1 MPDYFLFG
9 VYNKMH
15 PVHLADMS
23 KAVMSKLRNGHSVRA
38 ALAAKGSG
46 VPAFL
51 SEDNIKKLMKAGK
64 RGGKAVIRLG
74 TEELH
79 RNRSE
84 GSGIMAGGKLK
95 MGGFKDF
102 KKGFSQGFNAMGGVD
117 GIVGAA
123 EMMAGAGISAGP
135 AARGGATWIKPDGSL
150 GTSNSFSAGPKRLP
164 KKLRGH
170 TGGKLKGFKGNPI
183 KDVKNLAQ
191 GKAVRACGEGFLKD
205 MGHSFIHTTNQLGTP
220 IISDYTKNME
230 GGKIDPRK
238 IGSGIS
244 AGPAARGGA
253 VRATQVQA
261 IAKKIASEAAK
272 KVKGGKLK
280 MKSITH
286 AISSIAKNPT
296 VQNIALDMAKDA
308 MGAGLIAGGKLKM
321 KDITH
326 HIGTIASNPHI
337 QQIAM
342 DTLQGVMGGEGI
354 FAGATHGG
362 SVKRRAIDLI
372 EDIGENR
379 PRKRGESRVRQA
391 IDLVE
396 TMRKP
401 RGKGMYAG
409 SRGGKMKL
417 NSNRFAIPSG
427 VRERS
432 NIVAMPSMPTQAL
445 GNGFMKDFKSGFSGT
460 MHALGGPENAIK
472 IGSTL
477 AGAGLYAGTR
487 GGAIG
492 PNGQLSGITNVG
504 AGGNLMCLTNPALM
518 PQPVSEN
525 FFFHTQFPPA
535 LASRMEG

>member
-1 MPDYFLFG
+1 MIDKKIANSPDYFLFE

-64 RGGKAVIRLG
+64 KGGKAVIRLG

-102 KKGFSQGFNAMGGVD
+102 SSGFKKGFNAMGGVD
-117 GIVGAA
+117 GLVGGA

-135 AARGGATWIKPDGSL
+135 SARA
-150 GTSNSFSAGPKRLP
+150 
-164 KKLRGH
+164 
-170 TGGKLKGFKGNPI
+170 GKLKGFKGNPV
-183 KDVKNLAQ
+183 KDVKNLAK

-220 IISDYTKNME
+220 IISDYTKHME
-230 GGKIDPRK
+230 
-238 IGSGIS
+238 GSGIS

-253 VRATQVQA
+253 VRASQVQA

-280 MKSITH
+280 MKSITG

-296 VQNIALDMAKDA
+296 VQNLALDMAKEA

-321 KDITH
+321 KDITK
-326 HIGTIASNPHI
+326 HIGSIASNPTI
-337 QQIAM
+337 QKIAI
-342 DTLQGVMGGEGI
+342 DSLKGAMGGEGI
-354 FAGATHGG
+354 FAGAHGG
-362 SVKRRAIDLI
+362 SLARGDPSSSIPLDLPGRAASDSWKDQMTEKMMHGRKPKGASVKRKVVDLI

-401 RGKGMYAG
+401 RGKGMFTG
-409 SRGGKMKL
+409 TRGGKLRVPKGA
-417 NSNRFAIPSG
+417 RRTEAY
-427 VRERS
+427 
-432 NIVAMPSMPTQAL
+432 
-445 GNGFMKDFKSGFSGT
+445 
-460 MHALGGPENAIK
+460 
-472 IGSTL
+472 GS
-477 AGAGLYAGTR
+477 GLYAGTR

-504 AGGNLMCLTNPALM
+504 AGGNLMCLSNPALM